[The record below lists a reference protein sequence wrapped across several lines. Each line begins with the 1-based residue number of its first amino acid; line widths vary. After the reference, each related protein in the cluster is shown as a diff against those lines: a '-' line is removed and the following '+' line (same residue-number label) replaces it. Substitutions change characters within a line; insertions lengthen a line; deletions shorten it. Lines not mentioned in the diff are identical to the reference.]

1 MILQSISEKSNGI
14 LQKYRE
20 KLEKAKEE
28 KAFTEKKIFFHDAL
42 TQAKADVISKRNHFE
57 NVTDEKLLDCCIIE
71 LTAAEARLNYYLSLA
86 RSEHMVNEEFL
97 DYIFDRNT
105 HEGSV
110 IM

>member
-1 MILQSISEKSNGI
+1 MILQSITEKGNGI

-20 KLEKAKEE
+20 KIEKAKKE
-28 KAFTEKKIFFHDAL
+28 KEFIEKRDFFHEAL

-57 NVTDEKLLDCCIIE
+57 NVTEEKLLDCCIIE

-86 RSEHMVNEEFL
+86 RSENMVNEEYL

-110 IM
+110 IL